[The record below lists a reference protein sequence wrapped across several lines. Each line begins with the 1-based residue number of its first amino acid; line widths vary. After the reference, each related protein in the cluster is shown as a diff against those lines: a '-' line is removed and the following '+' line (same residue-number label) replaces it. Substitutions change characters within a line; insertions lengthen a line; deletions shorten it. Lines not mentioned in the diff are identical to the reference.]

1 MSQSQPNG
9 IPSTA
14 GPSQPSQP
22 SQGSSTVP
30 NTQQTTATITSS
42 TAAAAAAAQ
51 SPGPAQG
58 NNTGGTATTTAP
70 RPRDARTI
78 ELLLTSQGVTSFD
91 SRVPLLLLDFA
102 YRHTSGVLNDALH
115 LTTDPY
121 VSHAGARP
129 SGASGAAPSAPS
141 GSDAAVS
148 SAAVGIAI
156 AARQA
161 YAFRG
166 GNGAYAGHAGAGGGA
181 ASRDWLADLARE
193 RNRVALPRVLQHEW
207 GVRLPA
213 ERFVLSGAGWSLRDR
228 WAGAEAGLDDGDDD
242 DDDDDDDDEGD
253 DGDDNGDGDE
263 NAMEGLEPTSGGA
276 AGTKGTTGGT
286 DEGDG
291 GGLDEL
297 LGDDLGDEDMEGME

>member
-1 MSQSQPNG
+1 MATMSQSQPNG

-14 GPSQPSQP
+14 GPSQPSQ
-22 SQGSSTVP
+22 GSSTVP
-30 NTQQTTATITSS
+30 NTQQTTATATTTSS
-42 TAAAAAAAQ
+42 AAAAATAQ

-58 NNTGGTATTTAP
+58 SNSGGGTTTTAP

-228 WAGAEAGLDDGDDD
+228 WAGAEAGLEDG
-242 DDDDDDDDEGD
+242 DDDDEGD
-253 DGDDNGDGDE
+253 DGDDNGDDDE
-263 NAMEGLEPTSGGA
+263 NAMEGLETMSGGG
-276 AGTKGTTGGT
+276 AGIKGTGGT
-286 DEGDG
+286 EEGNG
-291 GGLDEL
+291 RGLDEL